1 MKIDY
6 YTLVMS
12 LLQQQIVLLD
22 KYHNSE
28 EVIDIDEADT
38 KDNIRHKPSKTT
50 ILSAGHV
57 SLRAC

>member
-22 KYHNSE
+22 KYHE